1 MFLDKRGLEPY
12 IIGFVDGSLSKTGC
26 KVMIL

>member
-1 MFLDKRGLEPY
+1 MFLDKGGLEPY